1 MNFLMVPTHWQ
12 QHLPVLWRTTSVYQW
27 RWKNVSTVY
36 SFPLKQTSPP
46 PHLPIFLTQIL
57 LKPPIYTIHH
67 PHLSGLTP
75 GHWFLLPSL
84 SVLLTSTKP
93 AFNPILSPLSPIP
106 SSPSLWFQPH
116 VALSLLPSLEEKV
129 QILTWSAFRQQLLGA
144 EQVGLSSLTET
155 SYHLPHDLPC
165 LDDRGNYLGKGVHHA
180 LR

>member
-12 QHLPVLWRTTSVYQW
+12 QHLPVLWWPTRVYQW
-27 RWKNVSTVY
+27 RWKNVCTVC
-36 SFPLKQTSPP
+36 SFPSEHTFPS

-67 PHLSGLTP
+67 PHLSLMVNPTALVP
-75 GHWFLLPSL
+75 ASF

-93 AFNPILSPLSPIP
+93 VSNTILSSLYPIP
-106 SSPSLWFQPH
+106 SSPSLWFQPP

-144 EQVGLSSLTET
+144 EQVGLSPPTET
-155 SYHLPHDLPC
+155 SHYLPHDLP
-165 LDDRGNYLGKGVHHA
+165 
-180 LR
+180 